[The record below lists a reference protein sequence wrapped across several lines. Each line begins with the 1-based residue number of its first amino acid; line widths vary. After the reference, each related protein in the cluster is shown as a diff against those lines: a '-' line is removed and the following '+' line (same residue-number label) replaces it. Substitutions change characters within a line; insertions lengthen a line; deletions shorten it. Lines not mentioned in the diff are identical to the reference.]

1 MSAKGLDVGTHM
13 LICAQDAGDGI
24 EYSEQVDAFF
34 SIEST
39 EEAKSMLDMLSVPYI
54 EKRGK
59 ISVLGEDAR
68 KFANMFKQETRRPM
82 QTGCLNKRDTEAL
95 GMLKALINNVV
106 GESDKKG
113 DILCYSVTSQPL
125 GSEMN
130 FDYHRAQVEHVLK
143 ELNYEPKPIQEAR
156 AIALAELADNRFT
169 GLTISCGS
177 GTTTVWLGLL
187 GMDNPNFQ
195 FSIDRGGDW
204 IDTNAAENFAG
215 LTRTKVQTVK
225 EKGIRILEA
234 EEGQSTDDLEGIKLI
249 EAQAKIALSVYYRKY
264 IQSVIK
270 GLKYKID
277 QETLPEFDDA
287 IPVVLAGGTS
297 SPEDFVEVFKE
308 EWEKAKV
315 PLEISEIRKAEDN
328 HKAVAKGCLIA
339 AQLEEKKRKKK

>member
-13 LICAQDAGDGI
+13 LICAQDDGDGI

-34 SIEST
+34 SIDST
-39 EEAKSMLDMLSVPYI
+39 EEAKQMLDMLSVPYI

-82 QTGCLNKRDTEAL
+82 QTGCLNKKDTESL
-95 GMLKALINNVV
+95 GMLKALVGEVV
-106 GESDKKG
+106 GEADKKG
-113 DILCYSVTSQPL
+113 ETLCYSVTSQPL
-125 GSEMN
+125 GSSMN
-130 FDYHRAQVEHVLK
+130 FDYHRAQVEHILRELK
-143 ELNYEPKPIQEAR
+143 YEPKPIQEAR
-156 AIALAELADNRFT
+156 AIALSELASNRFT
-169 GLTISCGS
+169 GLAISCGS

-225 EKGIRILEA
+225 EKGIKITDKTEDMDELEGLKLLEA
-234 EEGQSTDDLEGIKLI
+234 QSKL
-249 EAQAKIALSVYYRKY
+249 ALSVYYRKY

-270 GLKYKID
+270 GIKYKLEK
-277 QETLPEFDDA
+277 ETLPEFDGP
-287 IPVVLAGGTS
+287 IPIVIAGGTS
-297 SPEDFVEVFKE
+297 SPEDFIEVFKE
-308 EWEKAKV
+308 EWEAAKV
-315 PLEISEIRKAEDN
+315 PLEITGITKAEN
-328 HKAVAKGCLIA
+328 HHKAVAKGCLIA
-339 AQLEEKKRKKK
+339 AQLEEKKKKKK

>member
-13 LICAQDAGDGI
+13 LICAEDTGDGI

-34 SIEST
+34 SIDST

-82 QTGCLNKRDTEAL
+82 QTGCLNKKDTEAL
-95 GMLKALINNVV
+95 GMLKALVGEVV
-106 GESDKKG
+106 GEAKKKG
-113 DILCYSVTSQPL
+113 DVLCYSVTSQPL

-130 FDYHRAQVEHVLK
+130 FDYHRAQVEHILSELK
-143 ELNYEPKPIQEAR
+143 YDAKPIQEAR
-156 AIALAELADNRFT
+156 AIALSELASNRFT
-169 GLTISCGS
+169 GLAISCGS

-204 IDTNAAENFAG
+204 IDTNASENFAG

-225 EKGIRILEA
+225 ERGIKIKQGA
-234 EEGQSTDDLEGIKLI
+234 EDMDELEGLKLL
-249 EAQAKIALSVYYRKY
+249 EAQARLALSVYYRKY

-270 GLKYKID
+270 GIKYKLEK
-277 QETLPEFDDA
+277 ETLPEFDGP
-287 IPVVLAGGTS
+287 IPIVIAGGTS
-297 SPEDFVEVFKE
+297 SPEDFIEVFKE
-308 EWEKAKV
+308 EWEAAKV
-315 PLEISEIRKAEDN
+315 PLEITEINKAEN
-328 HKAVAKGCLIA
+328 HHKAVAKGCLIA